1 MFSDQSS
8 VLFYYFL
15 VNQNKVRQ
23 RPVEKQLRL
32 FMAEMVKTKVTSQ
45 AKHPERTQNFITSVK
60 EALDAFEEQIS
71 FPEEEVR
78 GKAYKILLH
87 AYKEALEPVW
97 NLARFADV
105 GIILKTISDKEM
117 LKLCTM
123 AKQLQ
128 PAPTT
133 SKVTKETRPI
143 PGLESILDALKDKRP
158 SESLPNTKTCEK
170 ISEVFT
176 KIHCAHKAFAETAEG
191 LAELSTEVT
200 PQQYTMLLTAAAMP
214 TIQIIV
220 PGQLVSPFTA
230 PPPPQP
236 PASTALGRSEIIKYT
251 KLKVLPN
258 PDATALTACDE
269 NSATRVLAAAV
280 YCKLEQLFFDDK
292 LSRADIATA
301 FRCNI
306 SQLTKAVTGV
316 DYKGGPH
323 KYKPKKP
330 TKRTMQTT
338 DKQAGPS
345 KRKATPSSST
355 QPESTQA
362 TDPDEQEDTLPSS
375 SDSDLPLS
383 LLN

>member
-1 MFSDQSS
+1 
-8 VLFYYFL
+8 
-15 VNQNKVRQ
+15 
-23 RPVEKQLRL
+23 
-32 FMAEMVKTKVTSQ
+32 MAEIAKTKVTPR
-45 AKHPERTQNFITSVK
+45 AKHPERTQHFIASLK

-71 FPEEEVR
+71 FPDKEVR
-78 GKAYKILLH
+78 SRAYQILVQ
-87 AYKEALEPVW
+87 AYKEALKPVW
-97 NLARFADV
+97 NLARFSDV
-105 GIILKTISDKEM
+105 DIILKTISDKEM
-117 LKLCTM
+117 LELCTM

-143 PGLESILDALKDKRP
+143 PDLESILNALKDKHP
-158 SESLPNTKTCEK
+158 SESLPDTKTCEK

-176 KIHCAHKAFAETAEG
+176 KIHCAHKAFAEAAEG
-191 LAELSTEVT
+191 LAELSTKVT

-214 TIQIIV
+214 TIQIVI

-258 PDATALTACDE
+258 PDATALATCDE

-280 YCKLEQLFFDDK
+280 YCKLEHLFFDEK
-292 LSRADIATA
+292 LARADIAMA

-323 KYKPKKP
+323 KYIPKKA
-330 TKRTMQTT
+330 TKRPMETT
-338 DKQAGPS
+338 AKQADQS
-345 KRKATPSSST
+345 KRKATSSSST
-355 QPESTQA
+355 QSETTQVIN
-362 TDPDEQEDTLPSS
+362 PDVQEDTLPSS
-375 SDSDLPLS
+375 SDSDLPIG

>member
-1 MFSDQSS
+1 
-8 VLFYYFL
+8 
-15 VNQNKVRQ
+15 
-23 RPVEKQLRL
+23 
-32 FMAEMVKTKVTSQ
+32 MAEMAKTKVTPR
-45 AKHPERTQNFITSVK
+45 AKHPERTQHFITSLK

-71 FPEEEVR
+71 FPDEEVR
-78 GKAYKILLH
+78 SRAYQILVQ
-87 AYKEALEPVW
+87 AYKEALKPVW
-97 NLARFADV
+97 NLAHFSDV
-105 GIILKTISDKEM
+105 DIILKTISDKEM
-117 LKLCTM
+117 LALRTM

-143 PGLESILDALKDKRP
+143 PDLESILNALKDKHP
-158 SESLPNTKTCEK
+158 SESLPDTKMCEK

-176 KIHCAHKAFAETAEG
+176 KIHCVHKAFAEAAEG
-191 LAELSTEVT
+191 LAELSTKVT

-214 TIQIIV
+214 TIQIVV

-258 PDATALTACDE
+258 PDATALAACDE

-280 YCKLEQLFFDDK
+280 YCKLEHLFFDEK
-292 LSRADIATA
+292 LAHADIATA

-323 KYKPKKP
+323 KYKPKKA
-330 TKRTMQTT
+330 TKRPMETT
-338 DKQAGPS
+338 AKQASPP
-345 KRKATPSSST
+345 KRKPTSSSST
-355 QPESTQA
+355 QSETMQVIN
-362 TDPDEQEDTLPSS
+362 PDVQEDTLPSS
-375 SDSDLPLS
+375 SDSDLPIG